1 MLENMLNHDESFEQ
15 EDGKKL
21 VTQEEVIIRV
31 YEAIFVTQYTGGR
44 YYTNL
49 GQYEFSKESKSFAL
63 NTSNMMSNFAVLS

>member
-1 MLENMLNHDESFEQ
+1 MNFFEHIWKENIMRINIFE
-15 EDGKKL
+15 
-21 VTQEEVIIRV
+21 EEVIIRF

-63 NTSNMMSNFAVLS
+63 STSNMMSNFAVLS